1 MSNNPG
7 HKFPRRTSV
16 TPAASSYAR
25 LSHDFGHSSTSCAP
39 GERKPLGLTNHPP
52 NNEQTGFNPGSKL
65 RRMSTLF
72 SMDKARTREVIMA
85 ALEDPA
91 RTEFRKLKHYNE
103 HLTAEWK
110 QLRKFIEQLNT
121 DYESTRQLDPIR
133 RYKQLQAMT
142 KRTVMHLRLTEMGSV
157 TGDPMNTDAPPV
169 QGSVVQSEVKEREL
183 EKRIMQL
190 CDSFTVEELG
200 LENRRLRDQNERLET
215 RIHLI
220 VQTINELDVQYRS
233 SKRDSF
239 LKRYSSLRD
248 SIKQII
254 TNSDLTDNP

>member
-25 LSHDFGHSSTSCAP
+25 LSHDLGHSSTSYAP

-72 SMDKARTREVIMA
+72 SMEKARTREVIMA

-91 RTEFRKLKHYNE
+91 RTEFRKLKHCNE

-142 KRTVMHLRLTEMGSV
+142 KRTVMSLIHTGMGSV
-157 TGDPMNTDAPPV
+157 SSDPMSTDAPSV

-190 CDSFTVEELG
+190 CDSESMF
-200 LENRRLRDQNERLET
+200 
-215 RIHLI
+215 
-220 VQTINELDVQYRS
+220 
-233 SKRDSF
+233 
-239 LKRYSSLRD
+239 
-248 SIKQII
+248 
-254 TNSDLTDNP
+254 DLLT